1 MSVETLKLIKPLLI
15 NGVKRTELTYDIE
28 QVTVEGVAN
37 AESLKAKMGVTAVG
51 TVAQT
56 DFLLHIC
63 LGMQAVIA
71 VNNDITEDDLK
82 RLQQFDVCQ
91 LAKVGT
97 RFFIKPEEQEQSIL
111 EKQHE
116 DMQESSTAQL
126 KNVTTPL

>member
-1 MSVETLKLIKPLLI
+1 MSVEILKLIKPLLI